1 MAQKQLRTDLYQ
13 ALKSFSIGSRII
25 HAGDTIVGGH
35 PFMQGREKLFAP
47 FRPTYGELPAPEPE
61 APVEAAPVRTPKVAA
76 APAAAPERTE
86 S

>member
-1 MAQKQLRTDLYQ
+1 MAQKLLRTDLYQ
-13 ALKSFSIGSRII
+13 ALKSYSIGSRII

-35 PFMQGREKLFAP
+35 PFMKGREHLFVP

-61 APVEAAPVRTPKVAA
+61 PSAEPPTRPAKLVA